1 MSNEVCVASLH
12 EPDQVKTSGFEAV
25 DESVHMIDWLRRG
38 RDFRSFVTHDV
49 EHELYSQDQA
59 AQLLELHCE
68 APPTLETKVR
78 RDLAANKGIVTYFSV
93 TFHISLRVQAG
104 DGRVWRLRV
113 QHNYQASGLDVS
125 GKFQLKLNFTV
136 DESDLE
142 E

>member
-1 MSNEVCVASLH
+1 MSDGVCVASLH
-12 EPDQVKTSGFEAV
+12 APNQVKISGFEAA
-25 DESVHMIDWLRRG
+25 DESVHMIEWLRRG

-49 EHELYSQDQA
+49 EQELYAQDRA
-59 AQLLELHCE
+59 AQLLALHGE
-68 APPTLETKVR
+68 APPALETKVR
-78 RDLAANKGIVTYFSV
+78 RELATNKGIVTYFSV

-113 QHNYQASGLDVS
+113 QHNYQASGLDVA
-125 GKFQLKLNFTV
+125 GKFQLRLNFTV

>member
-1 MSNEVCVASLH
+1 MSDEAWAASLH
-12 EPDQVKTSGFEAV
+12 APNKIKISGFEAA
-25 DESVHMIDWLRRG
+25 DESVHMIEWLRRG
-38 RDFRSFVTHDV
+38 RDFRGFVIHDV
-49 EHELYSQDQA
+49 EQELYSQDQA

-68 APPTLETKVR
+68 LPPTLETKVR

-113 QHNYQASGLDVS
+113 QHNYQASGLDVP

-136 DESDLE
+136 NESDLE

>member
-1 MSNEVCVASLH
+1 MSDEAWAASLH
-12 EPDQVKTSGFEAV
+12 APNQIKISGFEAA
-25 DESVHMIDWLRRG
+25 DESVHMIEWLRRG
-38 RDFRSFVTHDV
+38 RDFRGFVIHDV
-49 EHELYSQDQA
+49 EQELYSQDQA

-68 APPTLETKVR
+68 LPPTLETKVR

-113 QHNYQASGLDVS
+113 QHNYQASGLDVP

>member
-1 MSNEVCVASLH
+1 MSDEAWAASLH
-12 EPDQVKTSGFEAV
+12 APNQIKISGFEAA
-25 DESVHMIDWLRRG
+25 DESVHMIEWLRRG
-38 RDFRSFVTHDV
+38 RDFRGFVIHDV
-49 EHELYSQDQA
+49 EQELYSQDQA

-68 APPTLETKVR
+68 LPPTLETKVR

-93 TFHISLRVQAG
+93 TLHISLRVQAG

-113 QHNYQASGLDVS
+113 QHNYQASGLDVP